1 MQSFNPGEV
10 FGSVQATVIWNWRCC
25 VFSTSIRTMQATCT
39 SGRGVSRKHK
49 QQDALPPWAT
59 AAAQTVEHASKY
71 SALLCPPPV
80 GAAAPAA
87 CT

>member
-10 FGSVQATVIWNWRCC
+10 FGSVQATVIWNCRCC

-39 SGRGVSRKHK
+39 SSRGVSRKHK
-49 QQDALPPWAT
+49 QHDALPLEELLHKLC
-59 AAAQTVEHASKY
+59 EHASEY
-71 SALLCPPPV
+71 SALLCPPV

-87 CT
+87 CM